1 MKKIF
6 LSKLLI
12 TALVFANHSLPI
24 AKNDS
29 IFFVFNPPTLK
40 VNVGESIKLNIKLI
54 DKNNKL
60 VDVPFTMYSANDPG
74 IGPTPDW
81 PGTSINIVPRVSEGS
96 GEVNVSLKPNRSGKL
111 LLKVRSANGVSG
123 ELLIDVPKP
132 PVDKIVF
139 KVKPSKLYVGTVTNL
154 TAKIIDKAK
163 IERDDV
169 ECVYSTNNSSIASF
183 DSFGNLKAKGVGR
196 ITISAKAGSVTENSK
211 FELLKIQYAVYHLTL
226 IKKKFGLVTFCT
238 LKRKE

>member
-6 LSKLLI
+6 ISKILI
-12 TALVFANHSLPI
+12 IGVVFANNSPLPI

-29 IFFVFNPPTLK
+29 TFFVFDPPLLTA
-40 VNVGESIKLNIKLI
+40 NVGESVKLNIKLI
-54 DKNNKL
+54 DINNNL

-96 GEVNVSLKPNRSGKL
+96 GEANVSLKPNRSGKL
-111 LLKVRSANGVSG
+111 LLKVRSASGVSG

-139 KVKPSKLYVGTVTNL
+139 KLKPSKLIL
-154 TAKIIDKAK
+154 
-163 IERDDV
+163 IENN
-169 ECVYSTNNSSIASF
+169 EYSLYLLLEQ
-183 DSFGNLKAKGVGR
+183 LK
-196 ITISAKAGSVTENSK
+196 
-211 FELLKIQYAVYHLTL
+211 Q
-226 IKKKFGLVTFCT
+226 
-238 LKRKE
+238 